1 MKSLKTI
8 LSVIGIIV
16 KYGAVVTAI
25 LKGIQVVSDELE
37 KLDLGKEEIKT
48 SSRPLQTQDESL
60 ITETHE

>member
-25 LKGIQVVSDELE
+25 LKGIQVVSDELS
-37 KLDLGKEEIKT
+37 KLDLEKEDVKT
-48 SSRPLQTQDESL
+48 STTSIQQSLSIDENA
-60 ITETHE
+60 

>member
-37 KLDLGKEEIKT
+37 KLDLGKEDTKV
-48 SSRPLQTQDESL
+48 SSRPLQIQDESL
-60 ITETHE
+60 ITEKDE

>member
-37 KLDLGKEEIKT
+37 KLDLGKEDFKT
-48 SSRPLQTQDESL
+48 SSRPLQVQDEPL
-60 ITETHE
+60 TTETHE

>member
-37 KLDLGKEEIKT
+37 KLDLGKEDIKT
-48 SSRPLQTQDESL
+48 SSRPLQTKDETL
-60 ITETHE
+60 IPEANE

>member
-1 MKSLKTI
+1 MKTI

-37 KLDLGKEEIKT
+37 KLDLGKEDVKA
-48 SSRPLQTQDESL
+48 SARPLHVQ
-60 ITETHE
+60 TETLISEEHE

>member
-37 KLDLGKEEIKT
+37 KLDLGKEDAKAST
-48 SSRPLQTQDESL
+48 RPLQLQDESL
-60 ITETHE
+60 INEAHE

>member
-37 KLDLGKEEIKT
+37 KLDLGKDDVKT
-48 SSRPLQTQDESL
+48 SSRPLQIQDEPL
-60 ITETHE
+60 TTETHE

>member
-37 KLDLGKEEIKT
+37 KLDLGKEDVKT
-48 SSRPLQTQDESL
+48 SRPLQAKDETL
-60 ITETHE
+60 INETNE

>member
-25 LKGIQVVSDELE
+25 LKGIQVVSDELS
-37 KLDLGKEEIKT
+37 KLDLEKEDVKPSTLPID
-48 SSRPLQTQDESL
+48 QSL
-60 ITETHE
+60 NTLENE